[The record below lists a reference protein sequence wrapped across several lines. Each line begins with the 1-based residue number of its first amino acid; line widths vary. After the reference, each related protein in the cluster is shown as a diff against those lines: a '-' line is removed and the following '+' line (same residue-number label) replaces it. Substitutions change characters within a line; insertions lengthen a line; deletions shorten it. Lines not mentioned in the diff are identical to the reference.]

1 MIDMLNG
8 VWKKLD
14 VFKHLHQKIWKPL
27 PEFKPELHTGNF
39 KKIFIFQFSILK
51 IVFFFTLL
59 DQRHQ
64 VEKRALALVE
74 VPQEKSAIQVTVP

>member
-1 MIDMLNG
+1 MLNG

-39 KKIFIFQFSILK
+39 NKNFIFQFSILN
-51 IVFFFTLL
+51 IVFFLHF
-59 DQRHQ
+59 
-64 VEKRALALVE
+64 
-74 VPQEKSAIQVTVP
+74 